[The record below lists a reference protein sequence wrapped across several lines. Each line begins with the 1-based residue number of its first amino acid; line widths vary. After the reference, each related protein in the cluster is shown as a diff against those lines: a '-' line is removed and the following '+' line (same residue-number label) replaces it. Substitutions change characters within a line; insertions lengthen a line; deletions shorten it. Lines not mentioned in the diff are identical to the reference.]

1 LLLLLLLLAGRF
13 AVMANRRG
21 LMETDRRQTTATAGL
36 LLLDGQRLPIP
47 RRLFVIQQFLL
58 MLLAHLFLSLYT
70 ILR

>member
-1 LLLLLLLLAGRF
+1 
-13 AVMANRRG
+13 
-21 LMETDRRQTTATAGL
+21 METDRRQTTATAGL